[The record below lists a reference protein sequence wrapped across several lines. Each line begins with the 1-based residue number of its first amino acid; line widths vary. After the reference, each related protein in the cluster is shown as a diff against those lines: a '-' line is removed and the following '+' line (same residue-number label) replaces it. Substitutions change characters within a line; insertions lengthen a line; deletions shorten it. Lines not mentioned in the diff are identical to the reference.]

1 MLPNALPTMI
11 ITAATDIGTIMLSLA
26 SLSFLGFGIQP
37 PTPEWGYMLSE
48 GRTYI
53 LSSPWLLFCPGLAVF
68 ITVVIFNLWVT
79 VLEICRSK
87 CNRKTKKE
95 EEKENMNGKKLIAL
109 ALACALRAV
118 SQHAAAAQ
126 EQSRKQ
132 RQTEETRKH
141 QLNVATELTS
151 ATLDPADEWNS
162 WFVMRWGALET
173 LTRFEDDGTVS
184 PWLAEDWSVADDQLT
199 WTIKLKENVTFS
211 NGEPMTATK
220 VQESLERLFDVTDPN
235 KGGNGNPWNY
245 FTYDSISCRR

>member
-1 MLPNALPTMI
+1 MPLP
-11 ITAATDIGTIMLSLA
+11 
-26 SLSFLGFGIQP
+26 
-37 PTPEWGYMLSE
+37 
-48 GRTYI
+48 
-53 LSSPWLLFCPGLAVF
+53 
-68 ITVVIFNLWVT
+68 
-79 VLEICRSK
+79 
-87 CNRKTKKE
+87 
-95 EEKENMNGKKLIAL
+95 
-109 ALACALRAV
+109 LACALRAV

-132 RQTEETRKH
+132 RQTGGNAKT

-220 VQESLERLFDVTDPN
+220 VQESLERLFEVTDPN

-245 FTYDSISCRR
+245 FTYDSISADDEAWTVTIVTSEPTVDLPAALRIPGMVLSMWLALRIAISLRTDRFVQDPTALYPTIRSMISSW